1 MSSSLGVSRAST
13 TTTTAPRAS
22 IHPAR
27 VVMAVDDVTRACV
40 ARELDVDAL
49 VHYRPR
55 EGYIPIFARVA
66 RRPSGDAVDADA
78 DDGVF
83 VVRLRESVEGVGEE
97 GELKRAV
104 KRDLADAFV
113 VSTRVAAF
121 GTTNGDAMTSEPV
134 VGRVRSIDTTKWPP
148 EFVIE
153 TTDGGKIRAWGRD
166 ACDAEAYEAETRRRR
181 DARALADAD
190 AVANAL
196 LEEEERERE
205 RAERAAEVKRCK
217 AKKKKRS
224 TSDAAPKRDADGDG
238 EEDDEAAALEREAKK
253 KAAAEKAAAKAA
265 ARARQEEV
273 KAAKAAREKAAKR
286 EAQKAR
292 KAAER
297 AARETREAEEKAMVR
312 DASGDENKEPKE
324 EERSGDENKEPKEEE
339 RSSTKRPTG
348 ETVSEPTAR
357 VDAEP
362 SSAQEEKTKTPTAT
376 QLRKLEKERR
386 KAQRMAEID
395 AFLKAHE
402 LTAAQEETE
411 STGGARK
418 RKNKKKKKPAAGA
431 AARLEPASARPF
443 SQEWFAT
450 FAVIAFFTVLAAAY
464 TIVSFVVKKTT
475 GAVA

>member
-1 MSSSLGVSRAST
+1 
-13 TTTTAPRAS
+13 
-22 IHPAR
+22 
-27 VVMAVDDVTRACV
+27 MAVDGVTRACV

-66 RRPSGDAVDADA
+66 RRPSGDAVDGVD

-166 ACDAEAYEAETRRRR
+166 ACDADAYEAETRRRR

-205 RAERAAEVKRCK
+205 RAERGAEVKRCK

-224 TSDAAPKRDADGDG
+224 TIDAAPKRDADGDG
-238 EEDDEAAALEREAKK
+238 EEDDEAAALEREAKE

-324 EERSGDENKEPKEEE
+324 EERS
-339 RSSTKRPTG
+339 STKRPTG
-348 ETVSEPTAR
+348 ETVAEPTAR

-362 SSAQEEKTKTPTAT
+362 SSAQEKTKTPTAT

>member
-66 RRPSGDAVDADA
+66 RRPSGDAVDGVD

-166 ACDAEAYEAETRRRR
+166 ACDADAYEAETRRRR

-205 RAERAAEVKRCK
+205 RVERAAEAKRCK

-238 EEDDEAAALEREAKK
+238 EEDDEAAALEREAKE

-324 EERSGDENKEPKEEE
+324 EERS
-339 RSSTKRPTG
+339 STKRPTG
-348 ETVSEPTAR
+348 ETVAEPTAR

-362 SSAQEEKTKTPTAT
+362 SSAQEKTKTPTAT

-464 TIVSFVVKKTT
+464 TVVSFVVKKTT

>member
-1 MSSSLGVSRAST
+1 
-13 TTTTAPRAS
+13 
-22 IHPAR
+22 
-27 VVMAVDDVTRACV
+27 MAVDGVTRACV

-66 RRPSGDAVDADA
+66 RRPSGDAVDGVD

-134 VGRVRSIDTTKWPP
+134 VGRVRSIDTNKWPP

-166 ACDAEAYEAETRRRR
+166 ACDADAYEAETRRRR

-205 RAERAAEVKRCK
+205 RVERAAEAKRCK

-238 EEDDEAAALEREAKK
+238 EDDEAAALEREAKE

-324 EERSGDENKEPKEEE
+324 EERS
-339 RSSTKRPTG
+339 STKRPTG
-348 ETVSEPTAR
+348 ETVAEPTAR

-362 SSAQEEKTKTPTAT
+362 SSAQEKTKTPTAT

-418 RKNKKKKKPAAGA
+418 RKNKKKKNPAAGA

-464 TIVSFVVKKTT
+464 TVVSFVVKKTT

>member
-1 MSSSLGVSRAST
+1 MSRTSSSLGVSRAST
-13 TTTTAPRAS
+13 TTTARAS

-27 VVMAVDDVTRACV
+27 VIMAVDGVTRACV

-66 RRPSGDAVDADA
+66 RRPSGDAVDGVD

-166 ACDAEAYEAETRRRR
+166 ACDADAYEAETRRRR

-205 RAERAAEVKRCK
+205 RAERGAEVKRCK

-224 TSDAAPKRDADGDG
+224 TIDAAPKRDADGDG
-238 EEDDEAAALEREAKK
+238 EEDDEAAALEREAKE

-273 KAAKAAREKAAKR
+273 KAAKAAREKVAKR

-324 EERSGDENKEPKEEE
+324 EERS
-339 RSSTKRPTG
+339 STKRPTG
-348 ETVSEPTAR
+348 ETVAEPTAR

-362 SSAQEEKTKTPTAT
+362 SSAQEKTKTPTAT

>member
-66 RRPSGDAVDADA
+66 RRPSGDAVDGVD

-166 ACDAEAYEAETRRRR
+166 ACDADAYEAETRRRR

-205 RAERAAEVKRCK
+205 RVERAAEAKRCK

-238 EEDDEAAALEREAKK
+238 EEDDEAAALEREAKE

-324 EERSGDENKEPKEEE
+324 EERS
-339 RSSTKRPTG
+339 STKRPTG
-348 ETVSEPTAR
+348 ETVAEPTAR

-362 SSAQEEKTKTPTAT
+362 SSAQEKTKTLTAT

-464 TIVSFVVKKTT
+464 TVVSFVVKKTT

>member
-1 MSSSLGVSRAST
+1 MSRTSSSLGVSRAST
-13 TTTTAPRAS
+13 TTTARAS
-22 IHPAR
+22 IDPAR
-27 VVMAVDDVTRACV
+27 VIMAVDGVTRACV

-66 RRPSGDAVDADA
+66 RRPSGDAVDGVD

-166 ACDAEAYEAETRRRR
+166 ACDADAYEAETRRRR

-205 RAERAAEVKRCK
+205 RVERAAEAKRCK

-238 EEDDEAAALEREAKK
+238 EEDDEAAALEREAKE

-324 EERSGDENKEPKEEE
+324 EERS
-339 RSSTKRPTG
+339 STKRPTG
-348 ETVSEPTAR
+348 ETVAEPTAR

-362 SSAQEEKTKTPTAT
+362 SSAQEKTKTPTAT

-464 TIVSFVVKKTT
+464 TVVSFVVKKTT

>member
-1 MSSSLGVSRAST
+1 
-13 TTTTAPRAS
+13 
-22 IHPAR
+22 
-27 VVMAVDDVTRACV
+27 MAVDGVTRACV

-66 RRPSGDAVDADA
+66 RRPSGDAVDGVD

-166 ACDAEAYEAETRRRR
+166 ACDADAYEAETRRRR
-181 DARALADAD
+181 DTRALADAD

-205 RAERAAEVKRCK
+205 MAERAAEVKRCK

-238 EEDDEAAALEREAKK
+238 EDDEAAALEREAKE

-324 EERSGDENKEPKEEE
+324 EERS
-339 RSSTKRPTG
+339 STKRPTG
-348 ETVSEPTAR
+348 ETVAEPTAR

-362 SSAQEEKTKTPTAT
+362 SSAQEKTKTPTAT

-464 TIVSFVVKKTT
+464 TVVSFVVKKTT

>member
-1 MSSSLGVSRAST
+1 
-13 TTTTAPRAS
+13 
-22 IHPAR
+22 
-27 VVMAVDDVTRACV
+27 MAVDGVTRACV

-66 RRPSGDAVDADA
+66 RRPSGDAVDGVD

-166 ACDAEAYEAETRRRR
+166 ACDADAYEAETRRRR

-205 RAERAAEVKRCK
+205 RVERAAEAKRCK

-238 EEDDEAAALEREAKK
+238 EEDDEAAALEREAKE

-348 ETVSEPTAR
+348 ETVAEPTAR

-362 SSAQEEKTKTPTAT
+362 SSAQEKTKTPTAT

-464 TIVSFVVKKTT
+464 TVVSFVVKKTT

>member
-1 MSSSLGVSRAST
+1 
-13 TTTTAPRAS
+13 
-22 IHPAR
+22 
-27 VVMAVDDVTRACV
+27 MAVDGVTRACV

-66 RRPSGDAVDADA
+66 RRPSGDAVDAVDA
-78 DDGVF
+78 VDDDGVF

-166 ACDAEAYEAETRRRR
+166 ACDADAYEAETRRRR

-205 RAERAAEVKRCK
+205 RVERAAEAKRCK

-238 EEDDEAAALEREAKK
+238 EEDDEAAALEREAKE

-324 EERSGDENKEPKEEE
+324 EERS
-339 RSSTKRPTG
+339 STKRPTG
-348 ETVSEPTAR
+348 ETVAEPTAR

-362 SSAQEEKTKTPTAT
+362 SSAQEKTKTPTAT

-464 TIVSFVVKKTT
+464 TVVSFVVKKTT

>member
-1 MSSSLGVSRAST
+1 
-13 TTTTAPRAS
+13 
-22 IHPAR
+22 
-27 VVMAVDDVTRACV
+27 MAVDGVTRACV

-66 RRPSGDAVDADA
+66 RRPSGDAVDAVD

-83 VVRLRESVEGVGEE
+83 VVRLRESVEGVGEG

-166 ACDAEAYEAETRRRR
+166 ACDADAYEAETRRRR

-196 LEEEERERE
+196 LEEEEREME
-205 RAERAAEVKRCK
+205 RAERAAEAKRCK

-224 TSDAAPKRDADGDG
+224 TSDAAPKRDADGDR
-238 EEDDEAAALEREAKK
+238 EEDDEAAALEREAKE
-253 KAAAEKAAAKAA
+253 KAAAEKAAEKAA

-324 EERSGDENKEPKEEE
+324 EERS
-339 RSSTKRPTG
+339 STKRPTG
-348 ETVSEPTAR
+348 ETVAEPTAR

-362 SSAQEEKTKTPTAT
+362 SSAQEKTKTPTAT

-431 AARLEPASARPF
+431 AVRLEPASARPF

-464 TIVSFVVKKTT
+464 TVVSFVVKKTT

>member
-1 MSSSLGVSRAST
+1 
-13 TTTTAPRAS
+13 
-22 IHPAR
+22 
-27 VVMAVDDVTRACV
+27 MAVDGVTRACV

-66 RRPSGDAVDADA
+66 RRPSGDAVDGVD

-166 ACDAEAYEAETRRRR
+166 ACDADAYEAETRRRR

-205 RAERAAEVKRCK
+205 RVERAAEAKRCK

-238 EEDDEAAALEREAKK
+238 EDDEAAALEREAKE

-348 ETVSEPTAR
+348 ETVAEPTAR

-362 SSAQEEKTKTPTAT
+362 SSAQEKTKTPTAT

-464 TIVSFVVKKTT
+464 TVVSFVVKKTT

>member
-1 MSSSLGVSRAST
+1 MSRISSSLGVSRAST
-13 TTTTAPRAS
+13 TTTARAS
-22 IHPAR
+22 IDPAR
-27 VVMAVDDVTRACV
+27 VIMAVDGVTRACV

-66 RRPSGDAVDADA
+66 RRPSGDDDDA

-121 GTTNGDAMTSEPV
+121 GTTGGDAMTPEPV

-166 ACDAEAYEAETRRRR
+166 ACDADAYEAETRRRR

-205 RAERAAEVKRCK
+205 RAERAAEAKRCK

-224 TSDAAPKRDADGDG
+224 MSDAAPKRDADGDG
-238 EEDDEAAALEREAKK
+238 EEDDEAAALEREAKE

-324 EERSGDENKEPKEEE
+324 EERS
-339 RSSTKRPTG
+339 STKRPTG
-348 ETVSEPTAR
+348 ETVAEPKAR

-431 AARLEPASARPF
+431 ATRLEPASARPF

-450 FAVIAFFTVLAAAY
+450 FAVIAFFTVLAATY
-464 TIVSFVVKKTT
+464 TVVSFVVKKMT

>member
-1 MSSSLGVSRAST
+1 
-13 TTTTAPRAS
+13 
-22 IHPAR
+22 
-27 VVMAVDDVTRACV
+27 MAVDGVTRACV

-66 RRPSGDAVDADA
+66 RRPSGDAVDAD
-78 DDGVF
+78 DEDGVF

-121 GTTNGDAMTSEPV
+121 GTTRGDAMTSEPV
-134 VGRVRSIDTTKWPP
+134 FGRVRSIDTTKWPP

-166 ACDAEAYEAETRRRR
+166 ACDADAYEAETRRRR

-205 RAERAAEVKRCK
+205 MAERAAEVKRCK

-238 EEDDEAAALEREAKK
+238 EDDEAAALEREAKE

-324 EERSGDENKEPKEEE
+324 EERS
-339 RSSTKRPTG
+339 STKRPTG
-348 ETVSEPTAR
+348 ETVAEPTAR

-362 SSAQEEKTKTPTAT
+362 SAAQEKTKTPTAT

-464 TIVSFVVKKTT
+464 TVVSFVVKKTT

>member
-1 MSSSLGVSRAST
+1 
-13 TTTTAPRAS
+13 
-22 IHPAR
+22 
-27 VVMAVDDVTRACV
+27 MAVDGVTRACV

-66 RRPSGDAVDADA
+66 RRPSGDAVDAD
-78 DDGVF
+78 DEDGVF

-121 GTTNGDAMTSEPV
+121 GTTRGDAMTSEPV
-134 VGRVRSIDTTKWPP
+134 FGRVRSIDTTKWPP

-205 RAERAAEVKRCK
+205 MAERAAEVKRCK

-238 EEDDEAAALEREAKK
+238 EEDDEAAALEREAKE

-297 AARETREAEEKAMVR
+297 AARETREVEEKAMVR

-348 ETVSEPTAR
+348 ETVAEPTAR

-362 SSAQEEKTKTPTAT
+362 SAAQEEKTKTPTAT

-402 LTAAQEETE
+402 LIAAQEETE

>member
-1 MSSSLGVSRAST
+1 
-13 TTTTAPRAS
+13 
-22 IHPAR
+22 
-27 VVMAVDDVTRACV
+27 MAVDGVTRACV

-66 RRPSGDAVDADA
+66 RRPSGDAVDGVD

-166 ACDAEAYEAETRRRR
+166 ACDADAYEAETRRRR

-205 RAERAAEVKRCK
+205 RVERAAEAKRCK

-238 EEDDEAAALEREAKK
+238 EDDEAAALEREAKE

-312 DASGDENKEPKE
+312 DASGDEK
-324 EERSGDENKEPKEEE
+324 KEPKEEE

-348 ETVSEPTAR
+348 ETVAEPTAR

-362 SSAQEEKTKTPTAT
+362 SSAQEKTKTPTAT

-464 TIVSFVVKKTT
+464 TVVSFVVKKTT

>member
-1 MSSSLGVSRAST
+1 
-13 TTTTAPRAS
+13 
-22 IHPAR
+22 
-27 VVMAVDDVTRACV
+27 MAVDGVTRACV

-66 RRPSGDAVDADA
+66 RRPSGDAVDGVD

-134 VGRVRSIDTTKWPP
+134 VGRVRSIDTNKWPP

-166 ACDAEAYEAETRRRR
+166 ACDADAYEAETRRRR

-205 RAERAAEVKRCK
+205 MAERAAEVKRCK

-238 EEDDEAAALEREAKK
+238 EDDEAAALEREAKE

-324 EERSGDENKEPKEEE
+324 EERS
-339 RSSTKRPTG
+339 STKRPTG
-348 ETVSEPTAR
+348 ETVAEPTAR

-362 SSAQEEKTKTPTAT
+362 SSAQEKTKTPTAT

-464 TIVSFVVKKTT
+464 TVVSFVVKKTT

>member
-1 MSSSLGVSRAST
+1 
-13 TTTTAPRAS
+13 
-22 IHPAR
+22 
-27 VVMAVDDVTRACV
+27 MAVDDVTRACV

-66 RRPSGDAVDADA
+66 RRPSGDAVDAD
-78 DDGVF
+78 DEDGVF

-121 GTTNGDAMTSEPV
+121 GTTRGDAMTSEPV
-134 VGRVRSIDTTKWPP
+134 FGRVRSIDTTKWPP

-205 RAERAAEVKRCK
+205 MAERAAEVKRCK

-238 EEDDEAAALEREAKK
+238 EEDDEAAALEREAKE

-348 ETVSEPTAR
+348 ETVTEPTAR

-362 SSAQEEKTKTPTAT
+362 SAAQEEKTKTPTAT

>member
-1 MSSSLGVSRAST
+1 
-13 TTTTAPRAS
+13 
-22 IHPAR
+22 
-27 VVMAVDDVTRACV
+27 MAVDGVTRACV

-66 RRPSGDAVDADA
+66 RRPSGDAVDAVD

-83 VVRLRESVEGVGEE
+83 VVRLRESVEGVGEG

-166 ACDAEAYEAETRRRR
+166 ACDADAYEAETRRRR

-205 RAERAAEVKRCK
+205 RAERAAEAKRCK

-224 TSDAAPKRDADGDG
+224 TSDAAPKRDADGDR
-238 EEDDEAAALEREAKK
+238 EEDDEAAALEREAKE

-339 RSSTKRPTG
+339 RSSTKRSTG
-348 ETVSEPTAR
+348 ETVAEPTAR

-362 SSAQEEKTKTPTAT
+362 SSAQEKTKTPTAT

-464 TIVSFVVKKTT
+464 TVVSFVVKKTT

>member
-1 MSSSLGVSRAST
+1 
-13 TTTTAPRAS
+13 
-22 IHPAR
+22 
-27 VVMAVDDVTRACV
+27 MAVDGVTRACV

-66 RRPSGDAVDADA
+66 RRPSGDAVDGVD

-166 ACDAEAYEAETRRRR
+166 ACDADAYEAETRRRR

-205 RAERAAEVKRCK
+205 MAERAAEVKRCK

-238 EEDDEAAALEREAKK
+238 EEDDEAAALEREAKE

-324 EERSGDENKEPKEEE
+324 EERS
-339 RSSTKRPTG
+339 STKRPTG
-348 ETVSEPTAR
+348 ETVTEPTAR

-362 SSAQEEKTKTPTAT
+362 SAAQEEKTKTPTAT

-464 TIVSFVVKKTT
+464 TVVSFVVKKTT

>member
-1 MSSSLGVSRAST
+1 
-13 TTTTAPRAS
+13 
-22 IHPAR
+22 
-27 VVMAVDDVTRACV
+27 MAVDGVTRACV

-66 RRPSGDAVDADA
+66 RRPSGDAVDGVD

-166 ACDAEAYEAETRRRR
+166 ACDADAYEAETRRRR

-205 RAERAAEVKRCK
+205 RVERAAEAKRCK

-238 EEDDEAAALEREAKK
+238 EEDDEAAALEREAKE
-253 KAAAEKAAAKAA
+253 KAAAAKAA

-339 RSSTKRPTG
+339 RSSTKHPTG
-348 ETVSEPTAR
+348 ETVTEPTAR

-362 SSAQEEKTKTPTAT
+362 SSAQEKTKTPTAT

-418 RKNKKKKKPAAGA
+418 RKNKKKKNPAAGA

>member
-1 MSSSLGVSRAST
+1 
-13 TTTTAPRAS
+13 
-22 IHPAR
+22 
-27 VVMAVDDVTRACV
+27 MAVDGVTRACV

-66 RRPSGDAVDADA
+66 RRPSGDAVHAVD

-166 ACDAEAYEAETRRRR
+166 ACDADAYEAETRRRR

-205 RAERAAEVKRCK
+205 RVERAAEAKRCK

-238 EEDDEAAALEREAKK
+238 EEDDEAAALEREAKE
-253 KAAAEKAAAKAA
+253 KAAAAKAA

-324 EERSGDENKEPKEEE
+324 EERS
-339 RSSTKRPTG
+339 STKRPTG
-348 ETVSEPTAR
+348 ETVAEPTVR

-362 SSAQEEKTKTPTAT
+362 SSAQEKTKTPTAT

>member
-1 MSSSLGVSRAST
+1 MSRTSSSLGVSRAST
-13 TTTTAPRAS
+13 TTTARAS

-27 VVMAVDDVTRACV
+27 VIMAVDGVTRACV

-66 RRPSGDAVDADA
+66 RRPSGDAVDGVD

-166 ACDAEAYEAETRRRR
+166 ACDADAYEAETRRRR

-205 RAERAAEVKRCK
+205 RAERGAEVKRCK

-224 TSDAAPKRDADGDG
+224 TIDAAPKRDADGDG
-238 EEDDEAAALEREAKK
+238 EEDDEAAALEREAKE

-273 KAAKAAREKAAKR
+273 KAAKAAREKVAKR

-324 EERSGDENKEPKEEE
+324 EERS
-339 RSSTKRPTG
+339 STKRPTG
-348 ETVSEPTAR
+348 ETVAEPTAR

-362 SSAQEEKTKTPTAT
+362 SSAQEKTKTPTAT

-450 FAVIAFFTVLAAAY
+450 FTVIAFFTVLTAAY
-464 TIVSFVVKKTT
+464 TVVSFVVKKTT

>member
-1 MSSSLGVSRAST
+1 
-13 TTTTAPRAS
+13 
-22 IHPAR
+22 
-27 VVMAVDDVTRACV
+27 MAVDGVTRACV

-66 RRPSGDAVDADA
+66 RRPSGDAVDGVD

-166 ACDAEAYEAETRRRR
+166 ACDADAYEAETRRRR

-205 RAERAAEVKRCK
+205 RVERAAEAKRCK

-238 EEDDEAAALEREAKK
+238 EDDEAAALEREAKE

-324 EERSGDENKEPKEEE
+324 EERS
-339 RSSTKRPTG
+339 STKRPTG
-348 ETVSEPTAR
+348 ETVAEPTAR

-362 SSAQEEKTKTPTAT
+362 SSAQEKTKTPTAT

-464 TIVSFVVKKTT
+464 TVVSFVVKKTT

>member
-1 MSSSLGVSRAST
+1 
-13 TTTTAPRAS
+13 
-22 IHPAR
+22 
-27 VVMAVDDVTRACV
+27 MAVDGVTRACV

-66 RRPSGDAVDADA
+66 RRPSGDAVDGVD

-166 ACDAEAYEAETRRRR
+166 ACDADAYEAETRRRR

-205 RAERAAEVKRCK
+205 RVERAAEAKRCK

-238 EEDDEAAALEREAKK
+238 EDDEAAALEREAKE

-324 EERSGDENKEPKEEE
+324 EERS
-339 RSSTKRPTG
+339 STKRPTG
-348 ETVSEPTAR
+348 ETVAEPTAR

-362 SSAQEEKTKTPTAT
+362 SSAQEKTKTPTAT

-402 LTAAQEETE
+402 LIAAQEETD

-464 TIVSFVVKKTT
+464 TVVSFVVKKTT

>member
-1 MSSSLGVSRAST
+1 
-13 TTTTAPRAS
+13 
-22 IHPAR
+22 
-27 VVMAVDDVTRACV
+27 MAVDGVTRACV

-66 RRPSGDAVDADA
+66 RRPSGDAVDGVD

-134 VGRVRSIDTTKWPP
+134 VGRVRSIDTNKWPP

-166 ACDAEAYEAETRRRR
+166 ACDADAYEAETRRRR

-205 RAERAAEVKRCK
+205 RVERAAEAKRCK

-238 EEDDEAAALEREAKK
+238 EDDEAAALEREAKE

-324 EERSGDENKEPKEEE
+324 EERS
-339 RSSTKRPTG
+339 STKRPTG
-348 ETVSEPTAR
+348 ETVAEPTAR

-362 SSAQEEKTKTPTAT
+362 SSAQEKTKTPTAT

-464 TIVSFVVKKTT
+464 TVVSFVVKKTT

>member
-1 MSSSLGVSRAST
+1 
-13 TTTTAPRAS
+13 
-22 IHPAR
+22 
-27 VVMAVDDVTRACV
+27 MAVDGVTRACV

-66 RRPSGDAVDADA
+66 RRPSGDAVDAD
-78 DDGVF
+78 DEDGVF

-121 GTTNGDAMTSEPV
+121 GTTRGDAMTSEPV
-134 VGRVRSIDTTKWPP
+134 FGRVRSIDTTKWPP

-205 RAERAAEVKRCK
+205 MAERAAEVKRCK

-238 EEDDEAAALEREAKK
+238 EEDDEAAALEREAKE

-297 AARETREAEEKAMVR
+297 AARETKEAEEKAMVR

-348 ETVSEPTAR
+348 ETVAEPTAR

-362 SSAQEEKTKTPTAT
+362 SAAQEEKTKTPTAT

-402 LTAAQEETE
+402 LIAAKGETE

-464 TIVSFVVKKTT
+464 TVVSFVVKKTT

>member
-1 MSSSLGVSRAST
+1 
-13 TTTTAPRAS
+13 
-22 IHPAR
+22 
-27 VVMAVDDVTRACV
+27 MAVDGVTRACV

-66 RRPSGDAVDADA
+66 RRPSGDAVDGVD

-134 VGRVRSIDTTKWPP
+134 VGRVRSIDTIKWPP

-166 ACDAEAYEAETRRRR
+166 ACDADAYEAETRRRR

-205 RAERAAEVKRCK
+205 RVERAAEAKRCK

-238 EEDDEAAALEREAKK
+238 EDDEAAALEREAKE

-324 EERSGDENKEPKEEE
+324 EERS
-339 RSSTKRPTG
+339 STKRPTG
-348 ETVSEPTAR
+348 ETVAEPTAR

-362 SSAQEEKTKTPTAT
+362 SSAQEKTKTPTAT

-464 TIVSFVVKKTT
+464 TVVSFVVKTTT

>member
-1 MSSSLGVSRAST
+1 
-13 TTTTAPRAS
+13 
-22 IHPAR
+22 
-27 VVMAVDDVTRACV
+27 MAVDGVTRACV

-66 RRPSGDAVDADA
+66 RRPSGDAVDGVD

-134 VGRVRSIDTTKWPP
+134 VGRVRSIDTNKWPP

-166 ACDAEAYEAETRRRR
+166 ACDADAYEAETRRRR

-205 RAERAAEVKRCK
+205 RVERAAEAKRCK

-238 EEDDEAAALEREAKK
+238 EDDEAAALEREAKE

-273 KAAKAAREKAAKR
+273 KAAKAAREKAATR

-324 EERSGDENKEPKEEE
+324 EERS
-339 RSSTKRPTG
+339 STKRPTG
-348 ETVSEPTAR
+348 ETVAEPTAR

-362 SSAQEEKTKTPTAT
+362 SSAQEKTKTPTAT

-464 TIVSFVVKKTT
+464 TVVSFVVKKTT

>member
-1 MSSSLGVSRAST
+1 
-13 TTTTAPRAS
+13 
-22 IHPAR
+22 
-27 VVMAVDDVTRACV
+27 MAVDGVTRACV

-66 RRPSGDAVDADA
+66 RRPSGDAVDGVD

-166 ACDAEAYEAETRRRR
+166 ACDADAYEAETRRRR

-205 RAERAAEVKRCK
+205 RVERAAEAKRCK

-238 EEDDEAAALEREAKK
+238 EEDDEAAALEREAKE

-312 DASGDENKEPKE
+312 DASGDEK
-324 EERSGDENKEPKEEE
+324 KEPKEEE

-348 ETVSEPTAR
+348 ETVAEPTAR

-362 SSAQEEKTKTPTAT
+362 SSAQEKTKTPTAT

-402 LTAAQEETE
+402 LIAAQEETD

-464 TIVSFVVKKTT
+464 TVVSFVVKKTT

>member
-1 MSSSLGVSRAST
+1 
-13 TTTTAPRAS
+13 
-22 IHPAR
+22 
-27 VVMAVDDVTRACV
+27 MAVDGVTRACV

-66 RRPSGDAVDADA
+66 RRPSGDAVDAD
-78 DDGVF
+78 DEDGVF

-134 VGRVRSIDTTKWPP
+134 VGRVRSIDTNKWPP

-166 ACDAEAYEAETRRRR
+166 ACDADAYEAETRRRR

-205 RAERAAEVKRCK
+205 RVERAAEAKRCK

-238 EEDDEAAALEREAKK
+238 EDDEAAALEREAKE

-324 EERSGDENKEPKEEE
+324 EERS
-339 RSSTKRPTG
+339 STKRPTG
-348 ETVSEPTAR
+348 ETVAEPTAR

-362 SSAQEEKTKTPTAT
+362 SSAQEKTKTPTAT

-464 TIVSFVVKKTT
+464 TVVSFVVKKTT

>member
-1 MSSSLGVSRAST
+1 
-13 TTTTAPRAS
+13 
-22 IHPAR
+22 
-27 VVMAVDDVTRACV
+27 MAVDGVTRACV

-66 RRPSGDAVDADA
+66 RRPSGDAVDGV
-78 DDGVF
+78 DDDDVF

-166 ACDAEAYEAETRRRR
+166 ACDADAYEAETRRRR

-205 RAERAAEVKRCK
+205 RVERAAEAKRCK

-238 EEDDEAAALEREAKK
+238 EEDDEAAALEREAKE

-324 EERSGDENKEPKEEE
+324 EERS
-339 RSSTKRPTG
+339 STKRPTG
-348 ETVSEPTAR
+348 ETIAEPTAR

-362 SSAQEEKTKTPTAT
+362 SSAQEKTKTPTAT

-464 TIVSFVVKKTT
+464 TVVSFVVKKTT